1 MNDRQLHSFLLA
13 ANSGFLISAVL
24 KATRSLPRFSQRHS
38 ENDFPDLTE
47 ILSEFRSPVKIFL
60 SVPYFHALF
69 SYTDCV
75 SCFLCFPLK
84 NIYIPVLLPFHVK
97 IHNL

>member
-47 ILSEFRSPVKIFL
+47 ILSEFL
-60 SVPYFHALF
+60 S
-69 SYTDCV
+69 
-75 SCFLCFPLK
+75 
-84 NIYIPVLLPFHVK
+84 PVLLLQARQGPRFAVLFFPHCD
-97 IHNL
+97 NAR